1 MLFLPKCNSLNE
13 HDMIFDTFRESS
25 GRGAIVGGGSRAGNN
40 RGPATGREIHED
52 DEDEDDYDDDDEDD
66 DDNGNDV
73 QPSGITVAFVCTSL
87 VTLCAV
93 LFLCTVLFLSLTM
106 APKAKAK
113 SVPPPPSSASSASS
127 SLLLRLL
134 LLLLLLC
141 LLCLPSSSSSSS
153 SSSSIENQ
161 PLVKL

>member
-1 MLFLPKCNSLNE
+1 MWGAAAG
-13 HDMIFDTFRESS
+13 RETT
-25 GRGAIVGGGSRAGNN
+25 GR
-40 RGPATGREIHED
+40 PATGREIHED

-113 SVPPPPSSASSASS
+113 SVRAARAKALAEAARVVRANARKKCRRNTLNELNILGAEAGIQTMSFDAASDKKVASFVRQLARRS
-127 SLLLRLL
+127 GSDFG
-134 LLLLLLC
+134 
-141 LLCLPSSSSSSS
+141 
-153 SSSSIENQ
+153 
-161 PLVKL
+161 K